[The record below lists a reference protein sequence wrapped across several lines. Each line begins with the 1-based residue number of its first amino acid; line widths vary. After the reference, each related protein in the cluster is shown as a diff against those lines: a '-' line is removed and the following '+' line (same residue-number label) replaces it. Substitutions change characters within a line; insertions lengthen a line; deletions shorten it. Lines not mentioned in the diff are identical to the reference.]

1 MNVTRML
8 NIIKLF
14 AEFVYVGILSF
25 GGGYATIPLIE
36 NRIIAVHEWIN
47 LSEFVDMITIS
58 QMTPGP
64 LTVNVSTF
72 VGYTFAGEIGSIVA
86 TLGSAI
92 PGVLMTLFMINQY
105 EKHHDSKLWNVILKS
120 LRISAAAL
128 IAIATVHIGRLVF
141 VEAISN
147 SMIQIIFTIIL
158 FGITVRKNVDPL
170 LVLLIS
176 AIFGFVFL

>member
-1 MNVTRML
+1 MINL
-8 NIIKLF
+8 IKLF
-14 AEFVYVGILSF
+14 FEFVYVGLLSF

-36 NRIIAVHEWIN
+36 NRIISVHHWI
-47 LSEFVDMITIS
+47 SIREFVDMITIS

-72 VGYTFAGEIGSIVA
+72 VGYTFAGPLGSIVA

-92 PGVLMTLFMINQY
+92 PGVLMTLFMIHQY
-105 EKHHDSKLWNVILKS
+105 DKHHNSKLWHTILKS

-141 VEAISN
+141 VESISN
-147 SMIQIIFTIIL
+147 SLLQIL
-158 FGITVRKNVDPL
+158 FTLALFLIAIKKNIDPL
-170 LVLLIS
+170 IILLIS
-176 AIFGFVFL
+176 AIFGFIFL

>member
-1 MNVTRML
+1 MFKLV
-8 NIIKLF
+8 KLF
-14 AEFVYVGILSF
+14 LEFIYVGVLSF

-36 NRIIAVHEWIN
+36 NRIISVHHWIN
-47 LSEFVDMITIS
+47 LREFVDMITIS

-72 VGYTFAGEIGSIVA
+72 VGYTFAEIPGAIIA

-105 EKHHDSKLWNVILKS
+105 EKHHDSKLWKTILKS

-141 VEAISN
+141 VEALSN
-147 SMIQIIFTIIL
+147 STTRIL
-158 FGITVRKNVDPL
+158 FTAVLFLISMRKKLDPL
-170 LVLLIS
+170 LVLFIS
-176 AIFGFVFL
+176 ATFGFLFL